1 MNLENTDVF
10 HKIEMKDI
18 TFVNPEF
25 FWLFLLFPLL
35 VGWLWIGRKKEIPSV
50 LFSSLQGVKS
60 VPTWRTRL
68 RPILYILRGL
78 SLVCLII
85 ALARPRSSSEI
96 TKTKTTEGI
105 DIILSIDMSSS
116 MLAKD
121 LKPNRIEA
129 LKRVAA
135 QFIEQRASDRIG
147 IVVYSGE
154 SYTKVP
160 ATTDKSIVLQALK
173 EIRQGE
179 IEDGTAIGMGLGT
192 AINRLKDS
200 KTKSKVIILMTDGV
214 NNTGVID
221 PLSAAELAKEYGIRV
236 YTIGIGTN
244 GKALSPVAYNPDG
257 SFQYDMV
264 PVEIDEKLLAEISKI
279 TGGKYF
285 RATDNNKLAQIY
297 TEIDKLEKSKIE
309 ELKYYQH
316 QENFRLWAILALVFL
331 VGEFGLRHTIFRSF
345 V

>member
-1 MNLENTDVF
+1 M
-10 HKIEMKDI
+10 
-18 TFVNPEF
+18 
-25 FWLFLLFPLL
+25 
-35 VGWLWIGRKKEIPSV
+35 PSV
-50 LFSSLQGVKS
+50 LFSSLQV
-60 VPTWRTRL
+60 VQPLRTWRTTL
-68 RPILYILRGL
+68 RPILYVLR
-78 SLVCLII
+78 CLALAALIV

-129 LKRVAA
+129 LKRVASH
-135 QFIEQRASDRIG
+135 FIEQRASDRIG

-160 ATTDKSIVLQALK
+160 ATTDKSVVLQALK
-173 EIRQGE
+173 DIKQGE
-179 IEDGTAIGMGLGT
+179 IDDGTAIGMGLGT

-257 SFQYDMV
+257 SLQYDMV
-264 PVEIDEKLLAEISKI
+264 PVEIDERLLTQIAEA
-279 TGGKYF
+279 TGGHYF
-285 RATDNNKLAQIY
+285 RATDNQKLAQIY

-316 QENFRLWAILALVFL
+316 KENFRLWALLALVLL
-331 VGEFGLRHTIFRSF
+331 VAEFGLRHTVFRSF

>member
-1 MNLENTDVF
+1 
-10 HKIEMKDI
+10 MKAI
-18 TFVNPEF
+18 TFANPEF

-35 VGWLWIGRKKEIPSV
+35 IAWQWFRRKKEVPAVS
-50 LFSSLQGVKS
+50 FSSLQQFSAVR
-60 VPTWRTRL
+60 TWRTTL
-68 RPILYILRGL
+68 RSLLYVLRGL
-78 SLVCLII
+78 ALAALIV

-129 LKRVAA
+129 LKRVAS
-135 QFIEQRASDRIG
+135 QFIEQRTSDRIG

-160 ATTDKSIVLQALK
+160 ATTDKSVVLQALK
-173 EIRQGE
+173 DIKQGE

-257 SFQYDMV
+257 SLQYDMV
-264 PVEIDEKLLAEISKI
+264 PVEIDDKLLSEIAKS
-279 TGGKYF
+279 TGGQYF
-285 RATDNNKLAQIY
+285 RATDNKKLAQIY

-316 QENFRLWAILALVFL
+316 QENFRPWALLALVFL
-331 VGEFGLRHTIFRSF
+331 VAEFGLRHTVFRSF